1 MTNRVALGLA
11 LLVLGAIGADLL
23 LQGGASSLFLARK
36 LVVLI
41 DWAMFWR

>member
-1 MTNRVALGLA
+1 MTNRIALSLA
-11 LLVLGAIGADLL
+11 LVVLAALAADFVL
-23 LQGGASSLFLARK
+23 LQGAASLFLARK